1 MEQWEK
7 EYIDAVVKSKQAMG
21 QGKTIHHSY
30 EEGYDS
36 SRWIEMEKPDGTK
49 YYVPK
54 EKAFDHQKQRTR
66 KTLRIIIRIKWK
78 SLLKGMAVIF
88 LGFVLL
94 GNYLSNSGTQ
104 KKHIAEWR
112 QEIRPVSLQGFIQG
126 KVLGGTYINGYG
138 FADMMHFFEEMQ
150 TERHS
155 FLNDVAKNIDS
166 LSEIDLE
173 WWSQIMD
180 EREELLAKL
189 KYADSYS
196 QYVDAEKQVFEQQ
209 KVLLTLV
216 KYNAEVHTV
225 LEMYYQLSGADVS
238 LRNKAVEAMKKNEID
253 YTVNENG
260 LRYWYKQ
267 Y

>member
-7 EYIDAVVKSKQAMG
+7 EYIDAVTKSKQTRA
-21 QGKTIHHSY
+21 QGNAIHHSY

-36 SRWIEMEKPDGTK
+36 SRWIEMKKSDGTK

-54 EKAFDHQKQRTR
+54 ETAFDHQKQRTQI
-66 KTLRIIIRIKWK
+66 TPRIIIRIKWK
-78 SLLKGMAVIF
+78 SFLKGMAVIL

-94 GNYLSNSGTQ
+94 GNYLSNDGAQ
-104 KKHIAEWR
+104 KKHKTEWL
-112 QEIRPVSLQGFIQG
+112 QEIRHVSLQGLIQG
-126 KVLGGTYINGYG
+126 KVLGGTYINGYV

-155 FLNDVAKNIDS
+155 FLNDVAKNINS

-173 WWSQIMD
+173 QWSQIMD
-180 EREELLAKL
+180 EREELLAEL

-209 KVLLTLV
+209 KELLTLI
-216 KYNAEVHTV
+216 KFNAEVDTV
-225 LEMYYQLSGADVS
+225 LEMYYQLVGADVS
-238 LRNKAVEAMKKNEID
+238 LRNKAVEAMKKNGID
-253 YTVNENG
+253 YKNLT
-260 LRYWYKQ
+260 Q
-267 Y
+267 QH